1 MISNAPK
8 TNGSAS
14 STSAAVICPMCKSD
28 DQTLLFHSNNGY
40 PIVRCTNCALVFAD
54 DRGSPPPAE
63 LYPAFDQSK
72 TPGLERLRYA
82 LGVFLRQR
90 EAFVRRVT
98 PRSVGAMPRLL
109 DFGCGAGA
117 FATWM
122 SRRGYDV
129 VGLEPYSLSERS
141 DETEHLHF
149 VHSPIENAGDALGQF
164 DVITMWHVL
173 EHLHNPVETLKAIVP
188 HLAPDGVLVISVP
201 NFESWQSRVFEGGW
215 FHLDPPRHLLQFEE
229 STLTDCVS
237 RAGLVASEK
246 RRFLPEYGSSG
257 WLQSALN
264 KVLPHDNYLYELVKD
279 RGALRGMSTA
289 SSALHL
295 GASVAA
301 APPIL
306 AVGMVIEAI
315 ASVSNH
321 GAALTIA
328 ARRSKS
334 R

>member
-1 MISNAPK
+1 MTSNAPK
-8 TNGSAS
+8 TNGSANH
-14 STSAAVICPMCKSD
+14 SAVTCPMCKGTEQS
-28 DQTLLFHSNNGY
+28 LLFRSDNGY
-40 PIVRCTNCALVFAD
+40 PIVRCSTCALVFAD

-82 LGVFLRQR
+82 LGIFLRQR
-90 EAFVRRVT
+90 EAFVKKVT
-98 PRSVGAMPRLL
+98 SRSIGKTPRLL

-117 FATWM
+117 FASWM
-122 SRRGYDV
+122 SGRGYEV
-129 VGLEPYSLSERS
+129 VGLEPYSLGEGADDSP
-141 DETEHLHF
+141 HLRF
-149 VHSPIENAGDALGQF
+149 VHLPIEKVGDTLGQF

-173 EHLHNPVETLKAIVP
+173 EHLHNPVETLKALAP

-229 STLTDCVS
+229 ATLIDCVS
-237 RAGLVASEK
+237 RAGLVAAEK

-257 WLQSALN
+257 WLQSTLN
-264 KVLPHDNYLYELVKD
+264 KVLPHHNYLYELVKD

-315 ASVSNH
+315 ASASDH

-328 ARRSKS
+328 ARRPKS